1 LLIRKKIIKREESI
15 MYVTMIVSSFLAWL
29 AGFYL
34 DGNIAEDLYFRILFP
49 VIAVGLCLLT
59 AIKDNNRD

>member
-1 LLIRKKIIKREESI
+1 